1 MIIAADVCL
10 RDCLKFDKIDPV
22 HPQDPPDESE
32 KEENGLRVSEK
43 RPSGETD
50 PGELPVKK
58 KKTEVMYEKGSC
70 WSVWDLVWV
79 RRRQVLDLIDK
90 TNKST
95 VEVEAAVT
103 EAVTKDCIRL
113 SDPEA
118 EFRLHFLASSY
129 DKNTLLLGLEKLKSR
144 KKSFESIVSWMKS
157 YIPNVVKLIVQE
169 KLQEIPALNEESNC

>member
-1 MIIAADVCL
+1 MCL
-10 RDCLKFDKIDPV
+10 GDCLKFTKNDPEEQ
-22 HPQDPPDESE
+22 QDPSDLSV
-32 KEENGLRVSEK
+32 KDENGLRSPGK

-50 PGELPVKK
+50 PAEFLVKK
-58 KKTEVMYEKGSC
+58 KKTEVVYEEGSC

-79 RRRQVLDLIDK
+79 RRRQMLELIDK
-90 TNKST
+90 TNKTT

-118 EFRLHFLASSY
+118 KFRLHYLASSY
-129 DKNTLLLGLEKLKSR
+129 DKNTLLLGLEKLQSR

-157 YIPNVVKLIVQE
+157 YIPHVVKLIVQD
-169 KLQEIPALNEESNC
+169 KLQEIPALKEDSTC

>member
-1 MIIAADVCL
+1 M
-10 RDCLKFDKIDPV
+10 RSP
-22 HPQDPPDESE
+22 
-32 KEENGLRVSEK
+32 GK

-50 PGELPVKK
+50 TAEFLVKK
-58 KKTEVMYEKGSC
+58 KKTEVVYEEGSC

-79 RRRQVLDLIDK
+79 RRRQMLELIDK
-90 TNKST
+90 TNKTT

-118 EFRLHFLASSY
+118 KFRLHYLASSY
-129 DKNTLLLGLEKLKSR
+129 DKNTLLLGLEKLQSR

-157 YIPNVVKLIVQE
+157 YIPHVVKLIVQD
-169 KLQEIPALNEESNC
+169 KLQEIPALKEDSTC

>member
-1 MIIAADVCL
+1 MCL
-10 RDCLKFDKIDPV
+10 RDCLKFDKVDPAD
-22 HPQDPPDESE
+22 PQDPPL
-32 KEENGLRVSEK
+32 KEENGVRVSEK
-43 RPSGETD
+43 RSSGETD
-50 PGELPVKK
+50 PGEVPVKK
-58 KKTEVMYEKGSC
+58 MKTEVRYEEGSC

-79 RRRQVLDLIDK
+79 RRRQVLEMIDK

-113 SDPEA
+113 SEPEA
-118 EFRLHFLASSY
+118 EFRLHYLASSY

-157 YIPNVVKLIVQE
+157 YIPYVVKMIVQE
-169 KLQEIPALNEESNC
+169 KLQETPDLKQDSTC

>member
-1 MIIAADVCL
+1 MKD
-10 RDCLKFDKIDPV
+10 
-22 HPQDPPDESE
+22 
-32 KEENGLRVSEK
+32 ENGLRSPGK

-50 PGELPVKK
+50 PAEFLVK
-58 KKTEVMYEKGSC
+58 KKTEVVCEEGSC

-79 RRRQVLDLIDK
+79 RRRQMLELIDK
-90 TNKST
+90 TNKTT

-118 EFRLHFLASSY
+118 KFRLHYLASSY
-129 DKNTLLLGLEKLKSR
+129 DKNTLLLGLEKLQSR

-157 YIPNVVKLIVQE
+157 YIPHVVKLIVQD
-169 KLQEIPALNEESNC
+169 KLQEIPALKEDSTC

>member
-1 MIIAADVCL
+1 MCL
-10 RDCLKFDKIDPV
+10 GDCLKFTKIDPAE
-22 HPQDPPDESE
+22 PEDPPGQSE

-43 RPSGETD
+43 RERPKGQTD
-50 PGELPVKK
+50 PEEVPVKK
-58 KKTEVMYEKGSC
+58 KKTEVRYEEASC

-90 TNKST
+90 TDKST

-157 YIPNVVKLIVQE
+157 YIPNIVKLIVQE
-169 KLQEIPALNEESNC
+169 KLEEIPALNEESNC

>member
-1 MIIAADVCL
+1 MCL
-10 RDCLKFDKIDPV
+10 GDCLKFTKSDPED
-22 HPQDPPDESE
+22 PQDPAGQSE
-32 KEENGLRVSEK
+32 KEENGSRTSGK
-43 RPSGETD
+43 RPSGGGTD
-50 PGELPVKK
+50 SGEVLVKK
-58 KKTEVMYEKGSC
+58 KRSEVKYEEGSC

-79 RRRQVLDLIDK
+79 RRRQMMELIDK
-90 TNKST
+90 TNKTT

-157 YIPNVVKLIVQE
+157 YIPHVVRLIVQD
-169 KLQEIPALNEESNC
+169 KLQEIPASEQDSNC

>member
-1 MIIAADVCL
+1 MCL
-10 RDCLKFDKIDPV
+10 GDCLKFTKMDPADI
-22 HPQDPPDESE
+22 QDPPGQSE
-32 KEENGLRVSEK
+32 KEENGLRISEK
-43 RPSGETD
+43 RPCEETD

-79 RRRQVLDLIDK
+79 RRRQVLELMDK
-90 TNKST
+90 TNKTT

-103 EAVTKDCIRL
+103 EAVTKDSIRL

-157 YIPNVVKLIVQE
+157 YIPNVVRMIVQD
-169 KLQEIPALNEESNC
+169 KLQEIPAIKEDSTC

>member
-1 MIIAADVCL
+1 MDPADT
-10 RDCLKFDKIDPV
+10 
-22 HPQDPPDESE
+22 QDPPGQSE

-43 RPSGETD
+43 RPSRETD
-50 PGELPVKK
+50 PGEVPVKK
-58 KKTEVMYEKGSC
+58 KKTEVIYKEGSC

-79 RRRQVLDLIDK
+79 RRRQVLELMDK
-90 TNKST
+90 TNKTT

-103 EAVTKDCIRL
+103 EAVTKDSIRL

-118 EFRLHFLASSY
+118 EFRLHFLSSTY

-157 YIPNVVKLIVQE
+157 YIPNVVRMIVQD
-169 KLQEIPALNEESNC
+169 KLQEFPALKEDSTC